1 MEQYDITGMSC
12 AACQARVEKAVSQVP
27 GVSSCAVSLIT
38 NSMGVEGTAD
48 EKDIINAVTKAG
60 YGAVKKGSEKEKESA
75 GPFED
80 EFKDRET
87 PVLKRRLLFSL
98 IFLILI
104 MYISMGHHMLG
115 LPLPSLLHNP
125 VSSGIIEMLLAIIVM
140 AINKKFFTGG
150 LRSLIS
156 LSPNMD
162 SLVALGSGAA
172 FIYSLAVLLIMA
184 GDPGKGSAYLYFES
198 AAMIP
203 ALITVGKLLEAISK
217 GRTTSA
223 IKDLIKLKP
232 DTATLMVDG
241 EERVIKAS
249 DLKTGDIF
257 LVRPGESI
265 PADGVVVEGI
275 SAVDESALTG
285 ESIPAEKKEGDPVSQ
300 ATVNTYGAVKCR
312 ATKVGKDTLLSN
324 IIKMVS
330 DAQATKA
337 PIARIADRVSGVFV
351 PAVILIAAI
360 TFIVW
365 MYLGQTP
372 SFALGRAISVL
383 VISCPCALGLA
394 TPVAIMVGSGVGAR
408 NGILFKNAAALE
420 TAGRIEIAALDKTGT
435 LTKGSPEV
443 TDIIPAEGVTKEE
456 LLTLAS
462 SLERYSEHPLSL
474 AVKTYGEENGIE
486 IFDVTG
492 FKIHPGHGL
501 SAEYEGKRLIGGNEG
516 FLSGEGV
523 DTSSLRKA
531 AEDLSSRGL
540 TPLYFAYDKKLLGII
555 AASDRLREDSI
566 KAISRLK
573 DMGITPVL
581 ITGDNE
587 RTAKAIGE
595 EAGIEHIIA
604 GVLPGEKA
612 DIIKE
617 LKKQGT
623 TLMTGDGINDAPAL
637 TTADLGAAIGAGTDI
652 AVESAD
658 LVIMKSELKDLPAAI
673 SLGRK
678 TLKNIYENLFW
689 AFFYNVICI
698 PLAAGVYI
706 KFLGWEMSPM
716 AGAAAMAC
724 SSFCVCM
731 NALRLNLA
739 DIYDPSK
746 DRRKT
751 EKTVSLHNINSSL
764 HNSEQSEEPGGE
776 VKMTKTISIEGMMCT
791 HCEANVKGA
800 LEAVEGVTS
809 AEVSHEK
816 GTAVVTLAESIADDI
831 LKSTVEDKGYKVL
844 GIA

>member
-27 GVSSCAVSLIT
+27 GVTSCAVSLIT
-38 NSMGVEGTAD
+38 NSMGVEGDAD

-60 YGAVKKGSEKEKESA
+60 YGAVKKGSERDRDISD
-75 GPFED
+75 PFED

-87 PVLKRRLLFSL
+87 PVLKRRLFLSL
-98 IFLILI
+98 IFLILL
-104 MYISMGHHMLG
+104 MYLSMGHHMLG
-115 LPLPSLLHNP
+115 LPLPSLLHSP

-172 FIYSLAVLLIMA
+172 FIYSLVVLLIMA
-184 GDPGKGSAYLYFES
+184 GDPGEKEAYLYFES

-217 GRTTSA
+217 GKTTSA

-232 DTATLMVDG
+232 DTATLITDG
-241 EERVIKAS
+241 EEKVIRAS
-249 DLKTGDIF
+249 ELKTGDIF

-265 PADGVVVEGI
+265 PADGIVTEGI

-285 ESIPAEKKEGDPVSQ
+285 ESIPSEKKEGDIVSQ
-300 ATVNTYGAVKCR
+300 ATINTFGAIKCR

-351 PAVILIAAI
+351 PAVITIAVI

-365 MYLGQTP
+365 MFLGQTP
-372 SFALGRAISVL
+372 SFSLGRAISVL

-435 LTKGSPEV
+435 ITKGSPEV
-443 TDIIPAEGVTKEE
+443 TDVIPGDGVSEEE
-456 LLTLAS
+456 LLSLAA

-474 AVKTYGEENGIE
+474 AVKTYAEDNETE
-486 IFDVTG
+486 ILDVTD

-501 SAEYEGKRLIGGNEG
+501 SAELKGKRLLGGNSG
-516 FLSGEGV
+516 FLTEEKV
-523 DTSSLRKA
+523 DISPLEKK
-531 AEDLSSRGL
+531 EEELSSRGL
-540 TPLYFAYDKKLLGII
+540 TPLYFAYDNRLLGII
-555 AASDRLREDSI
+555 AASDRLREDSV
-566 KAISRLK
+566 KALSELK

-587 RTAKAIGE
+587 RTAKAIGA

-604 GVLPGEKA
+604 GVLPGEKS

-617 LKKQGT
+617 LKKNGT

-673 SLGRK
+673 RLGRR
-678 TLKNIYENLFW
+678 TLKNIYENMFW
-689 AFFYNVICI
+689 AFFYNAICI

-706 KFLGWEMSPM
+706 KFLGWEMNPM

-724 SSFCVCM
+724 SSFCVCL
-731 NALRLNLA
+731 NALRLNLIN
-739 DIYDPSK
+739 IYDPSG
-746 DRRKT
+746 DRRKN
-751 EKTVSLHNINSSL
+751 EKDISLHNIKDGL
-764 HNSEQSEEPGGE
+764 HNSEGPAVSGRE
-776 VKMTKTISIEGMMCT
+776 VKMTKTISIEGMMCA

-800 LEAVEGVTS
+800 LEAVEGVAS

-816 GTAVVTLAESIADDI
+816 GTAVVTLSESIADDI